1 MESTAVRAEPR
12 PETGTRVSRALRAQG
27 RLPVVIYGHGEPVET
42 VSILRHDVEVALAH
56 GARVLAVDHGGTSK
70 QYLIKDVQYDHLDTT
85 VIHVDLTRVDLNE
98 RVKVRIGIEVRG
110 VPKGI
115 SEGGVLDQVM
125 PDIEVECLVIEIPG
139 TLHPMVAHLE
149 VGDSLVVK
157 ELELPPGVV
166 ALDDPEAQVAT
177 VRALAIAAVSEEAE
191 EEGEEE
197 ADQPERIG
205 RVRKEDEEGST
216 K

>member
-12 PETGTRVSRALRAQG
+12 TETGTRVSRALRAQG

-56 GARVLAVDHGGTSK
+56 GARVLAVDHGGSSK
-70 QYLIKDVQYDHLDTT
+70 QYLIKAVQYDHLDTT

-98 RVKVRIGIEVRG
+98 RVKVRVGIEVRG

-115 SEGGVLDQVM
+115 AEGGVLDQVM
-125 PDIEVECLVIEIPG
+125 PDIEVECLVIEIPD
-139 TLHPMVAHLE
+139 TLHPVVTHLE
-149 VGDSLVVK
+149 VGESLLVK

-166 ALDDPEAQVAT
+166 ALDDPEASVAT
-177 VRALAIAAVSEEAE
+177 VRVLATAAVPEET

-197 ADQPERIG
+197 AEQPERIG
-205 RVRKEDEEGST
+205 RQREEDEEEST